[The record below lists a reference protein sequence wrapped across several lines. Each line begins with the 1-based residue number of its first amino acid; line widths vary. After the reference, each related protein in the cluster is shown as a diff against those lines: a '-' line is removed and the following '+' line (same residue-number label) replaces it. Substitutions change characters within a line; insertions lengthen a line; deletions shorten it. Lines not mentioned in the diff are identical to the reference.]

1 MGVSSIRD
9 GSHHAPRTSVSLV
22 NKTLSVAG
30 ASVRTSSY
38 AEPHLDPK
46 VSSVAFSFYDGGDSD
61 DEEVAPINAA
71 VLDISTGSKHG
82 QQARETARTA
92 LEFAF
97 LLMVCVVGEHRMPS
111 GFLPAGTT
119 IVPEN
124 PDLWSFIMVLVFL
137 VSLLNVEVLEEGT
150 EVFLSRA
157 QANEWKGW
165 MQVAFVAYHYTNN
178 NDVYVP
184 IRWCVSAYVWLT
196 GFGNGV
202 YFWSSGD
209 FSFKRFAQQLWRMNF
224 LCLFLSLLSIHPF
237 ETPGHMVFHALHA
250 GVLGYFLVF
259 YLRQRYGLVS

>member
-1 MGVSSIRD
+1 
-9 GSHHAPRTSVSLV
+9 
-22 NKTLSVAG
+22 
-30 ASVRTSSY
+30 
-38 AEPHLDPK
+38 
-46 VSSVAFSFYDGGDSD
+46 
-61 DEEVAPINAA
+61 
-71 VLDISTGSKHG
+71 
-82 QQARETARTA
+82 
-92 LEFAF
+92 
-97 LLMVCVVGEHRMPS
+97 MVCVVGEHRMPS

-196 GFGNGV
+196 GFGNVV
-202 YFWSSGD
+202 YFWASGD
-209 FSFKRFAQQLWRMNF
+209 FSF
-224 LCLFLSLLSIHPF
+224 
-237 ETPGHMVFHALHA
+237 
-250 GVLGYFLVF
+250 
-259 YLRQRYGLVS
+259 